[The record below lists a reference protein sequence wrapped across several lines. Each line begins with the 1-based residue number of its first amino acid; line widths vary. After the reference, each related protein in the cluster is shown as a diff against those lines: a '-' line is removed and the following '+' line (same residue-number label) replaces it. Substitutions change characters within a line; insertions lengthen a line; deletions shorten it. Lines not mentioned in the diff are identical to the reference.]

1 MQVATTLVF
10 LVATVSACNAPANR
24 SDRFELNSISE
35 PVPDDAD
42 DILLSLNGLLR
53 LRNEANKKT
62 IDPTIG
68 YLSNLMCGQSDG
80 LGPIDIET
88 FYPMERIAEMMMVTC
103 GRFILKNN
111 DQICGRGPKERKRCF
126 DRYYSKPSLPRL
138 TP

>member
-1 MQVATTLVF
+1 MQVAATLL
-10 LVATVSACNAPANR
+10 LVVTVTACNAPTKKP
-24 SDRFELNSISE
+24 DRLELSTISE

-62 IDPTIG
+62 IDPTIE

-80 LGPIDIET
+80 LGAIDIDN
-88 FYPMERIAEMMMVTC
+88 FYPMDRIAEMAMTNC
-103 GRFILKNN
+103 GLFILKNN

-126 DRYYSKPSLPRL
+126 DIIHSKPPPPPL